1 MVYDQEYLEEIKN
14 SVDLLEYIGNDIELK
29 KKGKDYFGHCPK
41 HVDLTPSFSVN
52 PEKNIFYCF
61 SCGRGFSIFDYLM
74 EYEGLSFDDAVKKAS
89 KLSGMDIGA
98 MCQSQTVIENRR
110 LKRRIANLKT
120 EGCVHVH
127 EILAKEEY
135 EKFRIGLVDEW
146 LNEGIRQ
153 EEIDLFEIR
162 IDDRSNRIVY
172 PVYDIDGNF
181 INIKGRTRFKDYK
194 KMGICKYIN
203 YYPVGTVDY
212 FQGLNITEPY
222 IKETREMKIFESIKS
237 VMKLFGNDVKDSV
250 SAEKHNLTPEQ
261 IRWIIKSDIKN
272 VVLCYD
278 SDVSYRERSV
288 KENISILK
296 RFVNLYIIED
306 KDKLLG
312 GKESK
317 NSPIDLGFDVW
328 QKLYSQKK
336 KIL

>member
-1 MVYDQEYLEEIKN
+1 MVYDEEYLEEIKN
-14 SVDLLEYIGNDIELK
+14 NVDLLEYIGNDIELK
-29 KKGKDYFGHCPK
+29 KQGKDYFGHCPK

-52 PEKNIFYCF
+52 AEKNIFYCF

-74 EYEGLSFDDAVKKAS
+74 QYEGMSFDEAVKKAS
-89 KLSGMDIGA
+89 KLSGVDIGA
-98 MCQSQTVIENRR
+98 MCQSQTVMENRR
-110 LKRRIANLKT
+110 IKRRQASLNAEK
-120 EGCVHVH
+120 CVHQ
-127 EILAKEEY
+127 ILPKTEY
-135 EKFRIGLVDEW
+135 EKFSIGSVDEW

-162 IDDRSNRIVY
+162 IDNRSNRIVY
-172 PVYDIDGNF
+172 PVYDIEGNF

-203 YYPVGTVDY
+203 YYPVGTLDY

-222 IKETREMKIFESIKS
+222 IKESKEIKIFESIKS
-237 VMKLFGNDVKDSV
+237 VMKLFGNGVKDSV

-261 IRWIIKSDIKN
+261 ISWIIKSDIKN

-278 SDVSYRERSV
+278 SDVTYKEKAV
-288 KENISILK
+288 QENINTLK
-296 RFVNLYIIED
+296 RFVNLYIVED
-306 KDKLLG
+306 KMGVLG
-312 GKESK
+312 GNDGK

-328 QKLYSQKK
+328 QQLYSQKR

>member
-1 MVYDQEYLEEIKN
+1 MIYDEEYLEEIKN
-14 SVDLLEYIGNDIELK
+14 NVDLLEYIGNDIELT

-74 EYEGLSFDDAVKKAS
+74 EYEGLSFDEAVKKAS
-89 KLSGMDIGA
+89 KLSGISIGA

-110 LKRRIANLKT
+110 IKRRNLNNQSH
-120 EGCVHVH
+120 CYQH
-127 EILAKEEY
+127 EILSKDEY
-135 EKFRIGLVDEW
+135 YKFKIGKVQEW
-146 LNEGIRQ
+146 LDEGIRQ
-153 EEIDLFEIR
+153 SEIDLFEIR
-162 IDDRSNRIVY
+162 IDDRGNRIVY

-222 IKETREMKIFESIKS
+222 IKQSKEMIIFESIKS
-237 VMKLFGNDVKDSV
+237 VMKLFGNGIKNSA
-250 SAEKHNLTPEQ
+250 SAEKHTLTPEQ
-261 IRWIIKSDIKN
+261 ITWIIKSDIKG
-272 VVLCYD
+272 VVLAYD
-278 SDVSYRERSV
+278 SDVTYKEKSV
-288 KENISILK
+288 KENINMLK
-296 RFVNLYIIED
+296 RFVNIYIMQD
-306 KDKLLG
+306 KDNLLG
-312 GKESK
+312 GKEGK
-317 NSPIDLGFDVW
+317 NSPIDLGFDIW

>member
-1 MVYDQEYLEEIKN
+1 MVYDEEYLEEIKN
-14 SVDLLEYIGNDIELK
+14 NVDLLEYIGNDIELK
-29 KKGKDYFGHCPK
+29 KQGKDYFGHCPK

-52 PEKNIFYCF
+52 AEKNIFYCF

-74 EYEGLSFDDAVKKAS
+74 QYEGMSFDEAVKKAS
-89 KLSGMDIGA
+89 KLSGVDIGG
-98 MCQSQTVIENRR
+98 MCQSQTVMENRR
-110 LKRRIANLKT
+110 IKRRQANLNAEK
-120 EGCVHVH
+120 CVHQ
-127 EILAKEEY
+127 ILPKTEY
-135 EKFRIGLVDEW
+135 EKFSIGSVDEW

-162 IDDRSNRIVY
+162 IDNRSNRIVY
-172 PVYDIDGNF
+172 PVYDIEGNF

-203 YYPVGTVDY
+203 YYPVGTLDY

-222 IKETREMKIFESIKS
+222 IKESKEIKIFESIKS
-237 VMKLFGNDVKDSV
+237 VMKLFGNGVKDSV

-261 IRWIIKSDIKN
+261 ISWIIKSDIKN

-278 SDVSYRERSV
+278 SDVTYKEKAV
-288 KENISILK
+288 QENINTLK
-296 RFVNLYIIED
+296 RFVNLYIVED
-306 KDKLLG
+306 KMGVLG
-312 GKESK
+312 GSDGK

-328 QKLYSQKK
+328 QQLYSQKR

>member
-1 MVYDQEYLEEIKN
+1 MIYDEEYLEEIKN
-14 SVDLLEYIGNDIELK
+14 NVDLLEYIGNDIELT

-74 EYEGLSFDDAVKKAS
+74 EYEGLSFDEAVKKAS
-89 KLSGMDIGA
+89 KLSGISIGA

-110 LKRRIANLKT
+110 IKRRNINNQSH
-120 EGCVHVH
+120 CCQH
-127 EILAKEEY
+127 EILSKDEY
-135 EKFRIGLVDEW
+135 YKFKIGKVQEW
-146 LNEGIRQ
+146 LDEGIRQ
-153 EEIDLFEIR
+153 SEIDLFEIR

-172 PVYDIDGNF
+172 PVYDVDRNF

-222 IKETREMKIFESIKS
+222 IKQSKEMIIFESIKS
-237 VMKLFGNDVKDSV
+237 VMKLFGNGIKNSA
-250 SAEKHNLTPEQ
+250 SAEKHTLTPEQ
-261 IRWIIKSDIKN
+261 ITWIIKSDIKD
-272 VVLCYD
+272 VVLAYD
-278 SDVSYRERSV
+278 SDVTYKEKSV
-288 KENISILK
+288 KENINMLK
-296 RFVNLYIIED
+296 RFVNTYIIQD
-306 KDKLLG
+306 KDDLLG
-312 GKESK
+312 GKEGK
-317 NSPIDLGFDVW
+317 NSPIDLGFDIW

>member
-1 MVYDQEYLEEIKN
+1 MVYDEEYLEEIKN
-14 SVDLLEYIGNDIELK
+14 NVDLLEYIGNDIELK

-52 PEKNIFYCF
+52 TEKNIFYCF

-74 EYEGLSFDDAVKKAS
+74 EYEGMSFDEAVKKAS
-89 KLSGMDIGA
+89 KLSGVDIGA
-98 MCQSQTVIENRR
+98 MCQSQTVMENRR
-110 LKRRIANLKT
+110 LKRRKANQRIEKCT
-120 EGCVHVH
+120 H

-135 EKFRIGLVDEW
+135 ERFKIGSVDEW
-146 LNEGIRQ
+146 LSEGIRQ

-172 PVYDIDGNF
+172 PVYDVDGNF

-194 KMGICKYIN
+194 KMGICKYIY

-222 IKETREMKIFESIKS
+222 IKETREIIIFESIKS
-237 VMKLFGNDVKDSV
+237 VMKLFGNDVKNST
-250 SAEKHNLTPEQ
+250 SAEKHTLTPEQ
-261 IRWIIKSDIKN
+261 IAWIIKSDIKD
-272 VVLCYD
+272 VVFAYD
-278 SDVSYRERSV
+278 SDVTYREKAVR
-288 KENISILK
+288 ENINMLK

-306 KDKLLG
+306 KEGVLG
-312 GKESK
+312 GKEGK
-317 NSPIDLGFDVW
+317 NSPIDLGFDIW